1 MIQVFLLLPPTP
13 SHPPLSTF
21 SVFNGLERLYSRCFP
36 GARKKQAQ
44 GNGENWISWTQCSH
58 FLSSCVCYS
67 WMLSIYGKV
76 ASRCL
81 FPRSWDE
88 RALQILWA
96 SNQGLYC
103 QTSQTGVTRVHL
115 WETPGVN
122 TWPRGDP
129 STVMRGEWTALG
141 GGPLSNQRAGE
152 MDQED
157 SFFTWYTGEKYML
170 CLSRKAVWR
179 FK

>member
-1 MIQVFLLLPPTP
+1 MGVAERGSSFSRRSPSKPWWVLNLRRSFSAPVSQRCPEAIWLSELVHTENKEPSLSLALLGG
-13 SHPPLSTF
+13 S
-21 SVFNGLERLYSRCFP
+21 
-36 GARKKQAQ
+36 
-44 GNGENWISWTQCSH
+44 
-58 FLSSCVCYS
+58 
-67 WMLSIYGKV
+67 
-76 ASRCL
+76 L

-122 TWPRGDP
+122 TVSWPQGDL